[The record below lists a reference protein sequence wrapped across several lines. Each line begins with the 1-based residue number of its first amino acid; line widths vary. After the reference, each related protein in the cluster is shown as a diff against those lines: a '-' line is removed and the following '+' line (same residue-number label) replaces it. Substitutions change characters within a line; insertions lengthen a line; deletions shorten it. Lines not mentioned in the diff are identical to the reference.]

1 MRYGCEA
8 KRRGT
13 RRGPICSVYL
23 IDGGRRASLETAMA
37 LTGHRSVATVMKYYR
52 EVSQQDLA
60 SAVRSIDA
68 PVARENTAEA
78 QGS

>member
-1 MRYGCEA
+1 MREKG
-8 KRRGT
+8 
-13 RRGPICSVYL
+13 V
-23 IDGGRRASLETAMA
+23 SLDTAMA

-52 EVSQQDLA
+52 EVSQIDLA

-68 PVARENTAEA
+68 TAARENTAGE